1 MADATRLRTGL
12 TEWAFAVFDRATAD
26 MPDLIRPSA
35 PVSTPTPTSTGAP
48 GQLRDSINR
57 SEAPTPGSTRFRA
70 VVAAPVPQARY
81 TDQGTEPHEIWP
93 HGGQGRD
100 GYPLR
105 FYWIKKGGIVK
116 SYGWHGQPMGM
127 VEHPGNPARPWWR
140 DAVTRAFSEAL
151 DRAASSTSL

>member
-12 TEWAFAVFDRATAD
+12 TEWAFQVFDRATEA

-35 PVSTPTPTSTGAP
+35 PVSTPTPTSTQPP
-48 GQLRDSINR
+48 GQLRDSITR
-57 SEAPTPGSTRFRA
+57 SEPPTPGGSSFRA
-70 VVAAPVPQARY
+70 KVAAPVPQARY
-81 TDQGTEPHEIWP
+81 TDQGTEAHEIWP

-140 DAVTRAFSEAL
+140 EAVVRSFADALRS
-151 DRAASSTSL
+151 AASSIRL